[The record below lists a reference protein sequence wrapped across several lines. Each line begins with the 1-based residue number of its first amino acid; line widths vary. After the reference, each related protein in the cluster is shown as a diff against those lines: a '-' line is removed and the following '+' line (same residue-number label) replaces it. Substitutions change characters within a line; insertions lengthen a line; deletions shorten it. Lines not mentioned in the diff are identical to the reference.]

1 MYKLFVTLI
10 LALGITLPVYAGN
23 KIVRNVDDFSGLEM
37 VTYKKPLK
45 FEKMK
50 GPGAIGVIWLTPEAA
65 INPDGSI
72 AWLRWD
78 FERMGVPATGG
89 RLGISKAWGSTLKL
103 KLDDNEVLEFQA
115 INSLSDVDVDVTSSS
130 FGTLTEYR
138 EYALFTL
145 SRNQLYAIAKA
156 SEIKGRVT
164 GSNGKYVNIPYK
176 VKWHKIHQDWMP
188 EMRRFYNEVFSA
200 LPAQT
205 GQP

>member
-1 MYKLFVTLI
+1 MYKLFLTLV
-10 LALGITLPVYAGN
+10 LALGLTVPVYAGN
-23 KIVRNVDDFSGLEM
+23 EIVRKVDDFSGLEM

-45 FEKMK
+45 FEKMM
-50 GPGAIGVIWLTPEAA
+50 GPGAFGVIWLTPEAA

-78 FERMGVPATGG
+78 FERKGVPATGG

-103 KLDDNEVLEFQA
+103 KLDNNEVLEFQA
-115 INSLSDVDVDVTSSS
+115 MNSLSDVDVDVKSSS
-130 FGTLTEYR
+130 FGGAYTEYR

-145 SRNQLYAIAKA
+145 SRNQLYAIAQA

-176 VKWHKIHQDWMP
+176 EKWHKIHQDWMP
-188 EMRRFYNEVFSA
+188 EMRRFFSA
-200 LPAQT
+200 LPTQT
-205 GQP
+205 EQP